1 MLVYRK
7 DITGFLLQV
16 SINGPEPGT
25 RKALE
30 VINKAKEKW
39 IAAKA
44 RCKLPKKV
52 VPVLVSDRGVIF
64 FEVGQI
70 NEELDSVEVE
80 EQGKEETTLE
90 QISVECEEQAPVEK
104 AQLELNQLRLRVH
117 LDFQR
122 TWMFTQM
129 TVA

>member
-1 MLVYRK
+1 M
-7 DITGFLLQV
+7 
-16 SINGPEPGT
+16 
-25 RKALE
+25 
-30 VINKAKEKW
+30 
-39 IAAKA
+39 
-44 RCKLPKKV
+44 
-52 VPVLVSDRGVIF
+52 
-64 FEVGQI
+64 
-70 NEELDSVEVE
+70 EVE

-122 TWMFTQM
+122 TLMFTQM